1 MKKTKK
7 RINNNFYKILFF
19 ISILLLTISTALTN
33 VQASG
38 ISYEESG
45 TYYNFDVNENFPY
58 WVDENY
64 SNQFPDF
71 TYTVVLPIEFYI
83 NDFRY
88 YNLTINIDNGL
99 TLYAETLNSLGMPY
113 DEYFTNG
120 GLWDETSVMTTILLE
135 YGITINQTN
144 LDILY
149 NFNFEYDDNR
159 SFENVADRWLK
170 YQIINQLLHIK
181 LSSFRLD
188 TNIQETYNDNLTKF
202 FNISPIYL
210 DDSTYSNYILSGIML
225 GSNVKN
231 SSGERIPLDIPK
243 FSFNSNNEK
252 YNEYTVF
259 IEKAKYV
266 TARDEFFV
274 RYNNLEI
281 VGSIAD
287 DYSDNTWLNNNYKY
301 ILINSDIGI
310 LDYLN
315 FSLMGDFNVTQFWVD
330 PDTDATF
337 NDLFTGI
344 ANVPIVVLSNLL
356 SFSIFGW
363 QAFAVLCGI
372 ITLLVI
378 IWLIRK
384 LTH

>member
-1 MKKTKK
+1 MKK
-7 RINNNFYKILFF
+7 INNSNKKQYKLLFF
-19 ISILLLTISTALTN
+19 VSIFVLTLSSALVTIN
-33 VQASG
+33 ASG
-38 ISYEESG
+38 ISYEEND

-58 WVDENY
+58 WVSENY
-64 SNQFPDF
+64 SDQFTDF
-71 TYTVVLPIEFYI
+71 TYIVTLPIEFYI
-83 NDFRY
+83 EDFRY

-99 TLYAETLNSLGMPY
+99 TLYAEALSSLGTPY
-113 DEYFTNG
+113 YVYFTNG
-120 GLWDETSVMTTILLE
+120 GLWDETLIDTTILLE

-170 YQIINQLLHIK
+170 YQLINQLLHIK

-188 TNIQETYNDNLTKF
+188 TNVQVAYSDNITKF
-202 FNISPIYL
+202 YNISPIYV
-210 DDSTYSNYILSGIML
+210 DDSSYSNYILSGIAL
-225 GSNVKN
+225 GYNVKN

-243 FSFNSNNEK
+243 FSFDSNNEK

-266 TARDEFFV
+266 SARDEFYV
-274 RYNNLEI
+274 SYNNLDV
-281 VGSIAD
+281 VGSVEEG
-287 DYSDNTWLNNNYKY
+287 YSENVWLNYNYKY
-301 ILINSDIGI
+301 IVINSDIGI

-315 FSLMGDFNVTQFWVD
+315 LSLIGDFNVSQYWFD
-330 PDTDATF
+330 PDTNATF

-384 LTH
+384 LTR

>member
-1 MKKTKK
+1 MKKIFKK
-7 RINNNFYKILFF
+7 KQYKLLFF
-19 ISILLLTISTALTN
+19 VSIFLLTLSSVLVTIN
-33 VQASG
+33 ASG

-58 WVDENY
+58 WVSENY
-64 SNQFPDF
+64 SDQFSDF
-71 TYTVVLPIEFYI
+71 TYTVTLPIEFYI
-83 NDFRY
+83 EDLRY
-88 YNLTINIDNGL
+88 YNLTINIDNGF
-99 TLYAETLNSLGMPY
+99 TLYAETLSSLGTPY
-113 DEYFTNG
+113 YEYFTNG
-120 GLWDETSVMTTILLE
+120 GLWDETNVMTTILLE

-181 LSSFRLD
+181 LSSFRLY
-188 TNIQETYNDNLTKF
+188 TNIQETYNDNITKF
-202 FNISPIYL
+202 YNISPIYV
-210 DDSTYSNYILSGIML
+210 DDSYYSNYILSGIAL
-225 GSNVKN
+225 GYNVKN
-231 SSGERIPLDIPK
+231 SSGERIPLELPK
-243 FSFNSNNEK
+243 FSFDSNNEK

-266 TARDEFFV
+266 SARDEFYV

-281 VGSIAD
+281 VGSIEE
-287 DYSDNTWLNNNYKY
+287 DYSDNTWINYNYKY

-315 FSLMGDFNVTQFWVD
+315 LSLIGDFNVSQYWFD
-330 PDTDATF
+330 PDTNATF

-384 LTH
+384 LTR